1 MKLYKNIF
9 NVMANTRV
17 KSVTIA
23 NFATVI
29 IPHLIAERI
38 VAQTTSMKDSLPGH
52 AGASTPC
59 GTTWKKKP
67 RRFMENMVIQ
77 FIRKYH
83 ASW

>member
-1 MKLYKNIF
+1 MKPYKNIS

-38 VAQTTSMKDSLPGH
+38 VVQTTSMKDSLPVPS
-52 AGASTPC
+52 GASTPF
-59 GTTWKKKP
+59 GTAQTKFLKAE
-67 RRFMENMVIQ
+67 RIT
-77 FIRKYH
+77 
-83 ASW
+83 